1 MSSKKFNVTN
11 VYSLKITGMTCASCV
26 QRVERALKRV
36 SGVTEASV
44 NLPLETAQVTVSGA
58 QVDPSVLILAVEKA
72 GYSASIAT
80 TEESQNLSPDDYGLL
95 ALLIASA
102 FTLPLVLPMALAPFG
117 WHVMLPGVWQLALAS
132 VVQFVF
138 GWRFYV
144 AGYKAIRDLS
154 GNMDLLV
161 ALGTTA
167 AYGLSVFVLFQGN
180 EHLGLYF
187 ESSAVVIALVRLGK
201 WLETRAKRETVA
213 AIRGLS
219 QLRPENA
226 RRLKDG
232 SEEMVPVGGLRLED
246 HVVIL
251 PGERIP
257 ADGVV
262 ISGESAVDE
271 SLMTGESL
279 PVPKSTGDV
288 VIGGAV
294 NTDGRLVV
302 AVKALGAESTLARII
317 RLVEEA
323 QVKKAPIQRRVDEI
337 SAVFVPAVLV
347 VALLTFGVW
356 MVVSPNLPDAIMHAV
371 AVLVIACPCALG
383 LATPTAIMVGTGRAA
398 GFGILIKDAEA
409 LEIAHKVGVVVFD
422 KTGTLTLGKPQLIGI
437 MSVDGKNVESWSLG
451 ESSSLDVPHRTLAP
465 TSIRELLA
473 LCASVQAGSE
483 HPLAKAVVGLA
494 REHHISFQAADDVQ
508 ALPGRGVRGRVSG
521 RSITIGRPD
530 LLAHDTHGTNGLEA
544 FLSDSAAKGMTQAL
558 VIEDIGG
565 VSRPLGALLFR
576 DELRPTARDAVF
588 DLKRRGIKTVLLTGD
603 HRQSAQRIADE
614 VGVDLF
620 EANVLPV
627 DKARI
632 INDLKQQL
640 NKPKDR
646 KVAMVGDGINDA
658 PALASADLGI
668 AMGSGS
674 EVAMHTASITLMRSD
689 PQLVSAAMDI
699 SRRTYQNIEQNLFW
713 ALIYNVVGIPL
724 AAAGLLSPMI
734 AGGAMAFSSVSVVA
748 NALRLK
754 AWRPEHGISRK
765 SHLP

>member
-1 MSSKKFNVTN
+1 MSDKPGAKSSQSAKTDI
-11 VYSLKITGMTCASCV
+11 YQLKITGMTCASCV

-44 NLPLETAQVTVSGA
+44 NLPLETAQVSVSGD
-58 QVDPSVLILAVEKA
+58 QVDPKVLVQAVEKA
-72 GYSASIAT
+72 GYGASIAT
-80 TEESQNLSPDDYGLL
+80 PENSQARSPDDYGLL
-95 ALLIASA
+95 AFLISSA
-102 FTLPLVLPMALAPFG
+102 LTLPLVLPMVLAPLG
-117 WHVMLPGVWQLALAS
+117 MHVMLPGGWQLALAS
-132 VVQFVF
+132 LVQFVF

-144 AGYKAIRDLS
+144 AGYKAVRDLS

-167 AYGLSVFVLFQGN
+167 AYGLSVFVLLHGK

-187 ESSAVVIALVRLGK
+187 ESSAVVITLVRLGK
-201 WLETRAKRETVA
+201 WLEDRAKRETVA
-213 AIRGLS
+213 AIRSLS
-219 QLRPENA
+219 QLRPEKA

-232 SEEMVPVGGLRLED
+232 SEEMVPVGDLRVDD

-262 ISGESAVDE
+262 TSGESAVDE
-271 SLMTGESL
+271 SLITGESL
-279 PVPKSTGDV
+279 PVPKSIGDAV
-288 VIGGAV
+288 TGGAV

-337 SAVFVPAVLV
+337 SAVFVPAVLL
-347 VALLTFGVW
+347 VAVLTFGVW
-356 MVVSPNLPDAIMHAV
+356 MVVSPNLPDAIIHAV

-398 GFGILIKDAEA
+398 SFGILIKDAEA

-422 KTGTLTLGKPQLIGI
+422 KTGTLTLGKPQVVQI
-437 MSVDGKNVESWSLG
+437 MSFDGKNVASWSLG
-451 ESSSLDVPHRTLAP
+451 ESLSIGESERTQASA
-465 TSIRELLA
+465 SIRELLA
-473 LCASVQAGSE
+473 LCASVQSGSE
-483 HPLAKAVVGLA
+483 HPLAKAVIGLA
-494 REHHISFQAADDVQ
+494 RDLHIPIQGADDVQ

-521 RSITIGRPD
+521 RTITIGRPD
-530 LLAHDTHGTNGLEA
+530 LLDYDSHGTAGLKT
-544 FLSDSAAKGMTQAL
+544 FLSDGGAKGMTQAL
-558 VIEDIGG
+558 VIEDLGG
-565 VSRPLGALLFR
+565 VYRPLGALLFR
-576 DELRPTARDAVF
+576 DELRPTARGAIF

-603 HRQSAQRIADE
+603 HRQSAQRIAEE

-620 EANVLPV
+620 EANVLPA
-627 DKARI
+627 DKARM
-632 INDLKQQL
+632 INDLKQEL
-640 NKPKDR
+640 ESSRRGKI
-646 KVAMVGDGINDA
+646 AMVGDGINDA

-668 AMGSGS
+668 AMGSGT

-689 PQLVSAAMDI
+689 PRLVAAAMDI

-713 ALIYNVVGIPL
+713 ALVYNVVGIPL
-724 AAAGLLSPMI
+724 AASGWLSPMI

-754 AWRPEHGISRK
+754 AWRPNHESY
-765 SHLP
+765 

>member
-1 MSSKKFNVTN
+1 
-11 VYSLKITGMTCASCV
+11 MTCASCV

-36 SGVTEASV
+36 SGVTEATV
-44 NLPLETAQVTVSGA
+44 NLPLETAQVTVSSD
-58 QVDPSVLILAVEKA
+58 QVDLSVLVLAVEKA

-80 TEESQNLSPDDYGLL
+80 TGESQNRSLDDYGLL
-95 ALLIASA
+95 ALMFAAVL
-102 FTLPLVLPMALAPFG
+102 TLPLVLPMVLAPFG
-117 WHVMLPGVWQLALAS
+117 RHFMLPGVWQLGLAS

-144 AGYKAIRDLS
+144 AGYNAIRDLS

-167 AYGLSVFVLFQGN
+167 AYGLSVFVLYHGN

-187 ESSAVVIALVRLGK
+187 ETSAVVITLVRLGK
-201 WLETRAKRETVA
+201 WLEARAKRETVA
-213 AIRGLS
+213 AIRSLS

-232 SEEMVPVGGLRLED
+232 SEEMVPLVGLRVGD
-246 HVVIL
+246 YVVIL

-271 SLMTGESL
+271 SLITGESL
-279 PVPKSTGDV
+279 PVPKSIGDPV
-288 VIGGAV
+288 TGGAV

-398 GFGILIKDAEA
+398 SFGILIKDAEA

-465 TSIRELLA
+465 TSIRDLLA

-483 HPLAKAVVGLA
+483 HPLAKAVVVFGWPLNIHFHGA
-494 REHHISFQAADDVQ
+494 VDLP
-508 ALPGRGVRGRVSG
+508 ALRGGGVWGGGGG

-530 LLAHDTHGTNGLEA
+530 LLAYDSHGTAGLKT
-544 FLSDSAAKGMTQAL
+544 FLSNGGAKGMTQAL

-565 VSRPLGALLFR
+565 VSQPLGAFLFR
-576 DELRPTARDAVF
+576 DELRPTAKDAVF
-588 DLKRRGIKTVLLTGD
+588 ELKRRGIKTVLLTGD
-603 HRQSAQRIADE
+603 HRQSAQRIAEE

-632 INDLKQQL
+632 INDLKQPLHGSKEQ
-640 NKPKDR
+640 

-674 EVAMHTASITLMRSD
+674 EVAMHSASITLIRSD
-689 PQLVSAAMDI
+689 PQLVAAAMDI

-724 AAAGLLSPMI
+724 AATGWLSPMI
-734 AGGAMAFSSVSVVA
+734 AGGAMAFSSVSVVV

-754 AWRPEHGISRK
+754 AWSPKHGISP
-765 SHLP
+765 SHHLP